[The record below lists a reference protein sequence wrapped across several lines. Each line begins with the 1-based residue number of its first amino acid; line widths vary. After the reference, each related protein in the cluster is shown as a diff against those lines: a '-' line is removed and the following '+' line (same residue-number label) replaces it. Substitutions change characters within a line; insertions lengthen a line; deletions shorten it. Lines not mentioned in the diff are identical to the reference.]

1 MKFKSIQW
9 LPCLALLLFAST
21 LAVVRAEIS
30 PQRLSTKEVNDA
42 LKQGR
47 KAIRA
52 GEYNK
57 AIAIYQELLEK
68 SDQHIQAH
76 LGLSL
81 AHLKSQNYQL
91 CFDHANLALK
101 INASNARAHALAG
114 MALLRSGFVGNAVA
128 ELIESLKLDPKEP
141 LAYGAAAEIDYY
153 EGRPRESRAKAFQAY
168 SLDSQEPDFLITIA
182 RAS

>member
-57 AIAIYQELLEK
+57 AIAIYQ
-68 SDQHIQAH
+68 
-76 LGLSL
+76 
-81 AHLKSQNYQL
+81 
-91 CFDHANLALK
+91 
-101 INASNARAHALAG
+101 
-114 MALLRSGFVGNAVA
+114 
-128 ELIESLKLDPKEP
+128 
-141 LAYGAAAEIDYY
+141 
-153 EGRPRESRAKAFQAY
+153 
-168 SLDSQEPDFLITIA
+168 
-182 RAS
+182 